1 MTGSQAY
8 DLICWN
14 TYRYIGNTWTKRN
27 VKKKKNPF
35 QRGDNINDSL
45 LELETKV
52 MYNATEDTGS
62 HIRNLRLAES
72 IFA

>member
-1 MTGSQAY
+1 MNKEK
-8 DLICWN
+8 C
-14 TYRYIGNTWTKRN
+14 KE
-27 VKKKKNPF
+27 KKNPF
-35 QRGDNINDSL
+35 QRGDNTNDSL

-52 MYNATEDTGS
+52 MYNATEDTGP